1 MDDPSDQASL
11 DELSFRIDQSV
22 KPVLVSPTE
31 LEEGLQ
37 RNYHGSGSAA
47 ASAPAPQSAAVAP
60 APRLAS
66 EPKPAHGAPPD
77 SEPTLPP
84 MQVSAPV
91 SEPARPRPDD
101 ADTEPQLPPMD
112 AMPDTPDLKDLDEDP
127 VLGGFAN
134 DPALRGDD
142 LDDPAAMSF
151 SAAGEEPLA
160 DLSEAPFGE
169 TDPDM
174 GGFAGGPFGTSDGEE
189 FGDLELSFGEDVAD
203 TPEPESA
210 SQSSAS
216 SAALEANVIMQA
228 LAQLLVEKGVIG
240 RDEFAERIRRLAAK
254 HPKPA

>member
-1 MDDPSDQASL
+1 
-11 DELSFRIDQSV
+11 
-22 KPVLVSPTE
+22 
-31 LEEGLQ
+31 
-37 RNYHGSGSAA
+37 
-47 ASAPAPQSAAVAP
+47 
-60 APRLAS
+60 
-66 EPKPAHGAPPD
+66 
-77 SEPTLPP
+77 
-84 MQVSAPV
+84 MQVSAPMP
-91 SEPARPRPDD
+91 EPAPPRPDD

-112 AMPDTPDLKDLDEDP
+112 SMLAALPDTPDLNHLDEDPVLAARPDTPDLNDLDEDP

-134 DPALRGDD
+134 DPVLGSDD

-174 GGFAGGPFGTSDGEE
+174 GGFVGGPFGTSDDDP
-189 FGDLELSFGEDVAD
+189 FGDLGAPSFGEDVAD
-203 TPEPESA
+203 TPGPASA
-210 SQSSAS
+210 SRPSAS

-254 HPKPA
+254 NSKPA